1 MGWAL
6 EVGDSGTRL
15 PTECVWGVC
24 MGVLI
29 TGRQVQPLS
38 FGCDAG
44 ETPGKEF
51 SQVGFVIPL

>member
-15 PTECVWGVC
+15 PTECVGSVY
-24 MGVLI
+24 GVLT